1 MSHSPQFPAD
11 NAVGTTARSGSTYVF
26 NHVTGGQR

>member
-11 NAVGTTARSGSTYVF
+11 SVVGTTARPGSTDVF
-26 NHVTGGQR
+26 NDLTGGQR